1 MDNSLRD
8 ISINIKKSLDRDYNV
23 DSDMEPNFDDDQKML
38 SDNFISD
45 VGDSYESDYED
56 IIVDHSDDEAVL
68 IEPEQGVNIDTI
80 RLVKIK
86 SLNSL
91 SDELDNVNKTGVP
104 AILDLKYIQERR
116 ASEFRKLSSTLKA
129 FKNATNASVILLGS
143 TKNVIGVTP
152 KDIRVLRQ

>member
-116 ASEFRKLSSTLKA
+116 ASDLESYL
-129 FKNATNASVILLGS
+129 
-143 TKNVIGVTP
+143 
-152 KDIRVLRQ
+152 QH